1 MQQIVDTLLAEIRRL
16 PPPPAGR
23 PLLIALDGRC
33 AAGKS
38 TLAAALQAETGCNVV
53 SMDHFFLRPEQ
64 RTAVRLEEPGGNVDR
79 ERFREEVLLPLSAG
93 KAVSYRPYN
102 CHLQELDAPIRLD
115 SAPLAVVEGAY
126 SCHPALWDFYDLRVF
141 LTVSPDEQLRRLRS
155 RNGLEGAVAFQNR
168 WIPLEEKYFAAFR
181 IRAGCQLCFE
191 TDGVEGAE

>member
-1 MQQIVDTLLAEIRRL
+1 MRRIVDTLLAEIRRL
-16 PPPPAGR
+16 SPPPAGR

-64 RTAVRLEEPGGNVDR
+64 RTAERLAEPGGNVDR

-93 KAVSYRPYN
+93 EEISYRPYN
-102 CHLQELDAPIRLD
+102 CHLQELDAPLRLEPG
-115 SAPLAVVEGAY
+115 ALTVVEGAY
-126 SCHPALWDFYDLRVF
+126 SCHPDLWDFYDLRVF
-141 LTVSPDEQLRRLRS
+141 LTVSPEEQLRRLRK
-155 RNGLEGAVAFQNR
+155 RNGPDRAVVFQNR

-181 IRAGCQLCFE
+181 IRERCQLCFS
-191 TDGVEGAE
+191 TDGIEGAG

>member
-1 MQQIVDTLLAEIRRL
+1 MRRIMDILLEEIRRL
-16 PPPPAGR
+16 PLPSAGR

-38 TLAAALQAETGCNVV
+38 TLAAALQAETDCNVV

-64 RTAVRLEEPGGNVDR
+64 RTAARLAEPGGNVDR
-79 ERFREEVLLPLSAG
+79 ERFREEVLLPLSTG
-93 KAVSYRPYN
+93 EEISYRPYN
-102 CHLQELDAPIRLD
+102 CHRQELDAPIRLKPG
-115 SAPLAVVEGAY
+115 PLAVVEGAY

-155 RNGLEGAVAFQNR
+155 RNGPDGAAAFQNR

-181 IRAGCQLCFE
+181 IQERCRFCFE
-191 TDGVEGAE
+191 TDRIEGAG